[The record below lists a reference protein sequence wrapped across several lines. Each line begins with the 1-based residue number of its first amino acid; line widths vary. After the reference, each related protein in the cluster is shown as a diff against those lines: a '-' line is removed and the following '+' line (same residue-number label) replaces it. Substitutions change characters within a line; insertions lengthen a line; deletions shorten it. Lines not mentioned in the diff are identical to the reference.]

1 MKKSDLKNTIKVDIN
16 IENKIDFNLA
26 QGQYQTIVH
35 LIQQN
40 FPEIN
45 HTVQEKF
52 FAPTPKFVHLK
63 VNSSFFVVY
72 VYVYVL
78 FDVCLCFLLFVI
90 NNFCLF
96 CVYLFFIHSFVYL
109 FYYIFYFFMIP
120 HFC

>member
-1 MKKSDLKNTIKVDIN
+1 MNFFYFFLLTTGLNFKLKKSELKNTIKVDIN

-63 VNSSFFVVY
+63 VNCYFFVDI
-72 VYVYVL
+72 L
-78 FDVCLCFLLFVI
+78 FLFFVFCFLLFVI
-90 NNFCLF
+90 C
-96 CVYLFFIHSFVYL
+96 YLL
-109 FYYIFYFFMIP
+109 
-120 HFC
+120 

>member
-63 VNSSFFVVY
+63 VNYSFFV

>member
-1 MKKSDLKNTIKVDIN
+1 LKKSELKNTIKVDIN

-63 VNSSFFVVY
+63 VNSSFFVD
-72 VYVYVL
+72 VL
-78 FDVCLCFLLFVI
+78 FMLFVI

-109 FYYIFYFFMIP
+109 FYYIFYYL
-120 HFC
+120 